1 MTQNKLVFEL
11 AVIPIVILALS
22 LIVALGADLTKDDI
36 KMFVPIFTFF
46 SIFTPKN
53 SSPNKSKTIVT
64 FALLGLFFSVLTTL
78 LYNSVLPTDI
88 PMLNFFSSIVIF
100 FFFYLIYIHAKLL
113 KFFDKKE

>member
-46 SIFTPKN
+46 SILAKRKKFLLRMVFT
-53 SSPNKSKTIVT
+53 
-64 FALLGLFFSVLTTL
+64 
-78 LYNSVLPTDI
+78 
-88 PMLNFFSSIVIF
+88 
-100 FFFYLIYIHAKLL
+100 YILC
-113 KFFDKKE
+113 